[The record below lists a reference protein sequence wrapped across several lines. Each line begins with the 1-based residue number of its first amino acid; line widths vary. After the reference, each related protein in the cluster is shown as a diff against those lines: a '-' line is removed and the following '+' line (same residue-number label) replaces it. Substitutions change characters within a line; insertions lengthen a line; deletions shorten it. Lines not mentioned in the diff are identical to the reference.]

1 MDREE
6 QEGRGDRREQ
16 RRFSLSLRTRITVES
31 RTGSTPM
38 FELVTADISAGG
50 AFITTSRPLP
60 IASKVRLEFLLS
72 LEELGRL
79 RFILA
84 RESLKEWQ
92 GERAWL
98 TATGVV
104 IRVDKEGA
112 AVIFDHN
119 YQISPLKSSDTD
131 FTSSPR

>member
-1 MDREE
+1 MA
-6 QEGRGDRREQ
+6 
-16 RRFSLSLRTRITVES
+16 ES

-50 AFITTSRPLP
+50 AFIATSRPLP

-72 LEELGRL
+72 LEELGLL

-92 GERAWL
+92 GERAWV

-112 AVIFDHN
+112 AVIFDQN
-119 YQISPLKSSDTD
+119 YQICPLRRSNTES
-131 FTSSPR
+131 TSSFK

>member
-1 MDREE
+1 
-6 QEGRGDRREQ
+6 
-16 RRFSLSLRTRITVES
+16 
-31 RTGSTPM
+31 M

-50 AFITTSRPLP
+50 AFIATSRPLP
-60 IASKVRLEFLLS
+60 IAGKVRLEFLLS

-84 RESLKEWQ
+84 RESLKEWR
-92 GERAWL
+92 GERAWV

-131 FTSSPR
+131 FTSSAR